1 MDNPKPKKLSFAIL
15 QILRDHT
22 DADPKHRLNQNDI
35 IKILRSEYG
44 IKADRSTVRR
54 NLTSLWE
61 MGFPIES
68 EATLRMYPNKKTGE
82 LEESYIPHSFYYDRD
97 PKQDFDDSELRL
109 LIDSLLFSKHVPYNQ
124 CKKLVDKLKGL
135 SNKWFKDRTRF
146 ISKLPETMPES
157 TELFYTI
164 DILDEAIA
172 DKKQVTFRYNDYGAD
187 KKLHPR
193 QTADGKAREYVVNPY
208 QMAATNGRYYLICN
222 YDNHKEVAH
231 CRLDRIT
238 NIQLLDA
245 PRKPENEVVGLKDW
259 SLQKHMSEHLYMFGG
274 ESVRASFRIKNKKKI
289 MNDVIDWFGTN
300 IVFTDETEDE
310 VTAHVTV
317 NWDAM
322 RHWALQ
328 YCRHVCIL
336 APSDLAEHVQQDLAD
351 ALARYESSKD

>member
-68 EATLRMYPNKKTGE
+68 EAKIRMYPNKKTGE
-82 LEESYIPHSFYYDRD
+82 MEESYIPHSFYYDRD

-109 LIDSLLFSKHVPYNQ
+109 LIDSLLFSKHVPYSQ

-146 ISKLPETMPES
+146 ISKLPETSPEN

-164 DILDEAIA
+164 DVLDEAIA
-172 DKKQVTFRYNDYGAD
+172 ENKQVAFTYNKYGTD

-193 QTADGKAREYVVNPY
+193 RKQEYIVNPY

-222 YDNHKEVAH
+222 YDNHLEVAH

-259 SLQKHMSEHLYMFGG
+259 TLPKHMAEHLYMFGG
-274 ESVRASFRIKNKKKI
+274 ESVRVSFRMKMKI
-289 MNDVIDWFGTN
+289 IDDVIDWFGTD

-317 NWDAM
+317 NWHAM

-328 YCRHVCIL
+328 YCRHVRIQS
-336 APSDLAEHVQQDLAD
+336 PSDLAEHVQQDLAD
-351 ALARYESSKD
+351 ALERYKKAED

>member
-68 EATLRMYPNKKTGE
+68 EAKIRMYPNKKTGE
-82 LEESYIPHSFYYDRD
+82 MEESYIPHSFYYDRD

-109 LIDSLLFSKHVPYNQ
+109 LIDSLLFSKHVPYSQ

-146 ISKLPETMPES
+146 ISKLPETSPEN

-164 DILDEAIA
+164 DVLDEAIA
-172 DKKQVTFRYNDYGAD
+172 DNKQVAFTYNKYGTD

-193 QTADGKAREYVVNPY
+193 RKQEYIVNPY
-208 QMAATNGRYYLICN
+208 QMAATNGRYYLIGN
-222 YDNHKEVAH
+222 YDKYNNLANY
-231 CRLDRIT
+231 RMDRIT
-238 NIQLLDA
+238 NIRLLDT
-245 PRKPENEVVGLKDW
+245 PVKPVREVEGMKNGLY
-259 SLQKHMSEHLYMFGG
+259 LPKHMAEHLYMFSG
-274 ESVRASFRIKNKKKI
+274 ESVPVTFRMNKDI
-289 MNDVIDWFGTN
+289 LNDVIDWFGSD
-300 IVFTDETEDE
+300 IIFSDETECE
-310 VTAHVTV
+310 VTARVTV
-317 NWDAM
+317 NKRAM
-322 RHWALQ
+322 RYWARQYCGTVKLLSPPDLVETVKSDLKWALEQ
-328 YCRHVCIL
+328 YEV
-336 APSDLAEHVQQDLAD
+336 E
-351 ALARYESSKD
+351 